1 MVMSMKNAST
11 VFTLS
16 AALLC
21 GTGLSQADE
30 PWTVRTTAYGWLPS
44 ISGSSTIRRF
54 EIDIDA
60 DFSDVASEMDSLV
73 ALMAYTEARH
83 DRWGFY
89 LDVIWMDVGF
99 TAESA
104 RETTTNPGVGF
115 GAEAELGT
123 QIGFAEF
130 GGAYEVA
137 KWGEGTSSTAIDG
150 LFGLRG
156 NYVGLDLAL
165 DVVGAVNLPELGL
178 ELDGTRAVARSGDL
192 WWLDPIVGAR
202 YRHTFSGG
210 DRLQIRG
217 DVGGFGLG
225 SDLTWQVVGTYSHD
239 FNDGAMSAVIGYRAM
254 GIDYERGS
262 GPASTGIDLVL
273 HGPLIGLT
281 FRW

>member
-1 MVMSMKNAST
+1 VQSIRNVGAGLS
-11 VFTLS
+11 LS

-21 GTGLSQADE
+21 CVGVSHADE

-44 ISGSSTIRRF
+44 VSGSSTLRRF

-104 RETTTNPGVGF
+104 EETTTNPGVGF

-130 GGAYEVA
+130 GGAYEIS
-137 KWGEGTSSTAIDG
+137 KWGEGRSSTAVDG
-150 LFGLRG
+150 LFALRG

-165 DVVGAVNLPELGL
+165 DVVGTVSLPELGL
-178 ELDGTRAVARSGDL
+178 ELEGSRAVARSGNL
-192 WWLDPIVGAR
+192 SWLDPIVGVR
-202 YRHTFSGG
+202 FRHTFSGG
-210 DRLQIRG
+210 DRLQLRG
-217 DVGGFGLG
+217 DIGGFGLG
-225 SDLTWQVVGTYSHD
+225 SDLTWQVVGTYSYD
-239 FNDGAMSAVIGYRAM
+239 FNDGAISAVIGYRAM

-262 GPASTGIDLVL
+262 GLASTGIDLVL
-273 HGPLIGLT
+273 HGPLLGLT